1 METNKTSAI
10 PNFTLKAL
18 PNDEITEDIDYLN
31 SKQRDAFN
39 VVHTWLKDYVK
50 YDGHYFESVHIFLLH
65 KGWASKSHLVKV
77 VYNTPSQTYWV
88 SIAKIL
94 KKTRLG
100 PTETLAIN
108 IGGTTIHSGLETS
121 KTSIIHIF
129 LPKILPEKET
139 TEGINSLNLKQSE
152 VFNVAHT

>member
-1 METNKTSAI
+1 M
-10 PNFTLKAL
+10 
-18 PNDEITEDIDYLN
+18 
-31 SKQRDAFN
+31 
-39 VVHTWLKDYVK
+39 
-50 YDGHYFESVHIFLLH
+50 
-65 KGWASKSHLVKV
+65 KV

-88 SIAKIL
+88 SIVKIL

-108 IGGTTIHSGLETS
+108 IGGTAIYSGLETS

-139 TEGINSLNLKQSE
+139 TEDINSLNLKQSE